1 MPQRYSLSLAGTGSA
16 LAGNATAI
24 SGLAVA
30 SGGRHAAIAAQAIS
44 RCRYL
49 PWPGGSPNA
58 AAAALALPWPLVH
71 GWQRPSCK
79 AMTTAGA
86 LALPLPGQWRVANPL
101 GQRPCHSLGTVY
113 AAAKWLALAVPVP
126 FATKRVPLL
135 SAAVACPRAG
145 PAIGTSPLSG
155 YCTHITRYPQLV
167 GEPTYVRQ
175 RPAHGSAG
183 PQGQLSQGRHTPEAQ
198 GPPGPNEPGG
208 TARPQADDEVQ
219 REE

>member
-155 YCTHITRYPQLV
+155 YCTHITRYPQLAAKRQTCRDWQ
-167 GEPTYVRQ
+167 GRLFGGLQALGPTQPCSNLTAKLSVATAARC
-175 RPAHGSAG
+175 GGNSL
-183 PQGQLSQGRHTPEAQ
+183 QLSDA
-198 GPPGPNEPGG
+198 NFY
-208 TARPQADDEVQ
+208 
-219 REE
+219 